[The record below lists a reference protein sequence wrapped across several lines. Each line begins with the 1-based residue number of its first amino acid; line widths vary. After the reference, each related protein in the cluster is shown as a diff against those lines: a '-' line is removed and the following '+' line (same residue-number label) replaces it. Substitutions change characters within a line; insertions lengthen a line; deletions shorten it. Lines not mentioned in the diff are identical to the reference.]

1 MRHFRW
7 ISIGMIVAGLV
18 VIALALL
25 LPLDAFWIVGGA
37 MLIFS
42 GVVKV
47 IILHLWR
54 EMVDAPRTVT
64 PAAAAGRRKR

>member
-1 MRHFRW
+1 
-7 ISIGMIVAGLV
+7 MIVAGLA

-37 MLIFS
+37 MLAFS

-47 IILHLWR
+47 IMLYLWR
-54 EMVDAPRTVT
+54 EIGHPQGAAT
-64 PAAAAGRRKR
+64 PAAVAGRRKR

>member
-7 ISIGMIVAGLV
+7 IAIGMIVAGLV
-18 VIALALL
+18 VIALAFLV
-25 LPLDAFWIVGGA
+25 PLDAFWIVGGA
-37 MLIFS
+37 MLAFS

-47 IILHLWR
+47 IMLYLWR
-54 EMVDAPRTVT
+54 EIGNPERTVT